1 MFCEEH
7 FLLFNSTGDLFHCGD
22 GGGRRG
28 WLIYGNPLCADDICQ
43 AVISIAFLT
52 ETITTP
58 PLQTDQNY
66 DKHEAALCKK
76 ELSQY
81 AFARQVSVTQDF
93 FVFILPLSQKTKKR
107 SQSKEGLTCS
117 KRTRVRMH
125 EACTHLLVSEPV
137 GNCHMPGRFFNLAR
151 WCSAIRP
158 TKSFNQ
164 SPVRHMKNLD
174 LSWQFLL
181 NQCACPLCIPLATFS
196 KLSLFSLKPIPV
208 PPCSWY
214 GPNSFFVFPHFL
226 QATITPLSLIIFL
239 T

>member
-1 MFCEEH
+1 MT
-7 FLLFNSTGDLFHCGD
+7 NTRQRYAQGDLIMQKRAFTICICTSG
-22 GGGRRG
+22 
-28 WLIYGNPLCADDICQ
+28 LCNSRLFCLH
-43 AVISIAFLT
+43 SPSLS
-52 ETITTP
+52 
-58 PLQTDQNY
+58 
-66 DKHEAALCKK
+66 KK
-76 ELSQY
+76 
-81 AFARQVSVTQDF
+81 
-93 FVFILPLSQKTKKR
+93 KKR
-107 SQSKEGLTCS
+107 SQSKEGLTCC